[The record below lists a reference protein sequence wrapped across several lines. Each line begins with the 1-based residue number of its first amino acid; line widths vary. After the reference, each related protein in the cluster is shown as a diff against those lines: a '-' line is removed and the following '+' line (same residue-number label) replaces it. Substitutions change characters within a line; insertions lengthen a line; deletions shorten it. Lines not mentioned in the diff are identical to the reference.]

1 MKFGFYFKYLIISI
15 FILSCSV
22 KVQYNDLTFE
32 EASKQIETILK
43 NQTQMWN
50 NGSIDGFM
58 QGYWHSDSLKFI
70 TKRGVKFGFDS
81 VALGYKKSYNTPEKM
96 GKLTFKHLKYYAL
109 NTNNTLMQTTGTW
122 HVVQKNETDS
132 GMFSLFLKPINGQWK
147 IIIDHTW

>member
-1 MKFGFYFKYLIISI
+1 MKFINAIYFIFLIFLFGCVNNLSKNNKEDFNEATIAI
-15 FILSCSV
+15 EKIL
-22 KVQYNDLTFE
+22 
-32 EASKQIETILK
+32 
-43 NQTQMWN
+43 NQQTNSWN

-70 TKRGVKFGFDS
+70 TKRGVKFGYDS

-96 GKLTFKHLKYYAL
+96 GKLTFKNLKHYTL
-109 NTNNTLMQTTGTW
+109 NTENTLIQTTGNW
-122 HVVQKNETDS
+122 HVVQKNEIDS